1 MAGEEGEGREKE
13 GEDLFE
19 DLDKFFAPIQNVD
32 WPEPSDS
39 EEGADAGAQ
48 PESPS
53 AEPEAEA
60 KPEPEPAS
68 PSAEELPDVET
79 PVTEQVSLPESE
91 EPSAD
96 SNLPEEVA
104 AADETEDAEFDERDF
119 RAPPPEY
126 TGLPA
131 EESADEGVEV
141 VAEIEEDVA
150 PAAAQSEEPEQV
162 VEVSV
167 EATPEEVEAAAERFA
182 ESVRQSPAEVEEE
195 ILADLDEDEP
205 STEAIRV
212 DASDT
217 MTGPSW
223 QEPTSEEVA
232 GIPTP
237 GAPGGRDVPA
247 AFLTGLVLGAVALGT
262 LFWHKAVFAVFA
274 SAVVLLAQGELYG
287 AMRRQRRNPAT
298 LLGLIFGALILA
310 GAYLKGEA
318 AVLSMMALSVVF
330 AFLWEM
336 ATPSRGRKNVMVNV
350 SLTIFG
356 IAYVPFLAAFALVVL
371 AAPTGRALV
380 LAFLGLTFAYDTVA
394 FAVGSLWGDHAIAPS
409 ISPKKSVEG
418 LVGATLVVAIL
429 SMAAVSQIQGIDPAG
444 AAGLAVVVAILA
456 PLGDLAESLL
466 KRDLGVKDM
475 GSILPGHGGVL
486 DRIDSILFVAPG
498 ALILFRILLG

>member
-39 EEGADAGAQ
+39 EEGSEEGSEEKA
-48 PESPS
+48 
-53 AEPEAEA
+53 EAEA
-60 KPEPEPAS
+60 EPAS
-68 PSAEELPDVET
+68 PSAEELPDMEPPATEPPVTEP
-79 PVTEQVSLPESE
+79 PVTEQVSLSESQG
-91 EPSAD
+91 PGAVSDWPA
-96 SNLPEEVA
+96 EVA
-104 AADETEDAEFDERDF
+104 ATDETEDSEFDERDF

-131 EESADEGVEV
+131 EDSADESVEV
-141 VAEIEEDVA
+141 VAEVEEEVE
-150 PAAAQSEEPEQV
+150 AQPEKTEQV

-195 ILADLDEDEP
+195 ILADLDEEEP

-212 DASDT
+212 DAGDT

-262 LFWHKAVFAVFA
+262 LFLHKAVFAIFA

-298 LLGLIFGALILA
+298 LLGLIFGGLILA

-371 AAPTGRALV
+371 AAPTGRVLV